1 MSSCLSVSLSDILNI
16 MCALRSPITD
26 IFHLFLFQFLSYS
39 ISARALLFKQW
50 QAALNPTCESSR
62 SLNRLRALESCGN
75 DREDTATAA
84 ELAFLSSSSVCWN
97 RYVRTYMI
105 QYVVVLKTSSTNTYF
120 HFTSDVLFL

>member
-1 MSSCLSVSLSDILNI
+1 MSSCLSVSLSEVLNI

-26 IFHLFLFQFLSYS
+26 IFHLFLFLSYS

-105 QYVVVLKTSSTNTYF
+105 QYAVVLKTSSTNTYF
-120 HFTSDVLFL
+120 HFTNYILFL